1 MKDYAKF
8 NFGDPLS
15 MHSRVALVDRGYHT
29 VQKSEEI
36 TLSHNQKELT
46 KKWDKAEASYISDE
60 AFKVINNQLTCNMI
74 FLMTKL

>member
-1 MKDYAKF
+1 MKDYEKF

-36 TLSHNQKELT
+36 TLSHN
-46 KKWDKAEASYISDE
+46 
-60 AFKVINNQLTCNMI
+60 
-74 FLMTKL
+74 

>member
-1 MKDYAKF
+1 MSKYVTVKIEKHMKDYEKF

-36 TLSHNQKELT
+36 TLSHN
-46 KKWDKAEASYISDE
+46 
-60 AFKVINNQLTCNMI
+60 
-74 FLMTKL
+74 